1 MAKDKMVAA
10 GSKYNDVTTILR
22 GESTK
27 QKLQCFID
35 ETVRCK
41 MKIMQEQDAIR
52 AIREAAVDELG
63 IEPKMF
69 NTLVGLFFNN
79 NFMEKKEEIGK
90 LESAIDALI
99 SDQSE

>member
-1 MAKDKMVAA
+1 MTKNKMVAA
-10 GSKYNDVTTILR
+10 NSKYNDITTILR
-22 GESTK
+22 GENTK
-27 QKLQCFID
+27 QELQCFID

-52 AIREAAVDELG
+52 AIREAAVEKLG

-79 NFMEKKEEIGK
+79 NFMEKKEEINR
-90 LESAIDALI
+90 LDSAIDALLG
-99 SDQSE
+99 DMPE